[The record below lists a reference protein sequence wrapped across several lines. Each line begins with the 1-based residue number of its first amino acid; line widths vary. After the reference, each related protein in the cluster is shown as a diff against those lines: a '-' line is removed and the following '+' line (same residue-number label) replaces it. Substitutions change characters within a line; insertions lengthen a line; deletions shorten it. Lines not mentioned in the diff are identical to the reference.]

1 MPQPTKRAALARP
14 GSWLDVRDTTW
25 ADYVNAAVDELLP
38 LTPEQVDRITV
49 LLDGAPIEATGCSV
63 PGS

>member
-1 MPQPTKRAALARP
+1 
-14 GSWLDVRDTTW
+14 VRDTTW